1 MAPTTTD
8 TLRVPGA
15 DLYHEIRGSGPVLLL
30 ICGGVYDAA
39 GYAGLAEQLAGRYTV
54 LTYDRRGNS
63 RSPLDAVREPQ
74 SIDVHGDDAHR
85 LLTAVGAR
93 GDEPAYVFGN
103 SSGAIIG
110 LELAAR
116 HPEQVRTLVAHE
128 PPLFELLPDRDRF
141 RVVVRSVEE
150 TFVEKGSEAA
160 GQVLTA
166 GLPMS
171 GGRQENGGKERIP
184 GGEEAPQ
191 GEPDKELT
199 GMMARL
205 EKNMEFFLGYEVR
218 PFATY
223 SPDLAAL
230 RASATRIVTAVG
242 EDSDGEP
249 PSRAALA
256 LAERLGT
263 RAVVFPGDHGG
274 FGMATEAFA
283 ARLDEVLEVSR

>member
-8 TLRVPGA
+8 TVRVPGA
-15 DLYHEIRGSGPVLLL
+15 HLYYEVRGSGPVLLL

-39 GYAGLAEQLAGRYTV
+39 GYAGLAEQLADRYTV
-54 LTYDRRGNS
+54 
-63 RSPLDAVREPQ
+63 
-74 SIDVHGDDAHR
+74 
-85 LLTAVGAR
+85 
-93 GDEPAYVFGN
+93 
-103 SSGAIIG
+103 
-110 LELAAR
+110 
-116 HPEQVRTLVAHE
+116 HE

-141 RVVVRSVEE
+141 RVVVRNVEE
-150 TFVEKGSEAA
+150 AFVEKGTEAA
-160 GQVLTA
+160 GQILAA

-171 GGRQENGGKERIP
+171 GGRQENEGEERIP

-191 GEPDKELT
+191 GEPDTELME
-199 GMMARL
+199 MMARL
-205 EKNMEFFLGYEVR
+205 EKSMEFFLGYEVR

-230 RASATRIVTAVG
+230 RASSTRIVAAVG

-263 RAVVFPGDHGG
+263 WAVPFPGDHGG
-274 FGMATEAFA
+274 FGINTEAFA
-283 ARLDEVLEVSR
+283 AKLDELLEVSR

>member
-15 DLYHEIRGSGPVLLL
+15 HLYHEVRGSGPV
-30 ICGGVYDAA
+30 
-39 GYAGLAEQLAGRYTV
+39 YAGLAEQLASRYKV

-63 RSPLDAVREPQ
+63 RSPLDAAPGPQ
-74 SIDVHGDDAHR
+74 SIDAHGDDAHR
-85 LLTAVGAR
+85 LLSAVGVT
-93 GDEPAYVFGN
+93 GEEPAYVFGN

-128 PPLFELLPDRDRF
+128 PPLFELLPDRDRL

-150 TFVEKGSEAA
+150 TFVEKGTEAA
-160 GQVLTA
+160 GQALTA

-191 GEPDKELT
+191 GEPDKELME
-199 GMMARL
+199 MMARL
-205 EKNMEFFLGYEVR
+205 EKNMEFFLGGFAEISEPATRSDRLRRTPPTSPPSGR
-218 PFATY
+218 PRRGSWRRWASTQTASRRPGPRTPSPNGWEPGPWRSQATTG
-223 SPDLAAL
+223 
-230 RASATRIVTAVG
+230 ASA
-242 EDSDGEP
+242 
-249 PSRAALA
+249 
-256 LAERLGT
+256 
-263 RAVVFPGDHGG
+263 
-274 FGMATEAFA
+274 
-283 ARLDEVLEVSR
+283 